1 MRRRVLA
8 HSWTSAIRCGPD
20 SDRPSTEALRRVSGL
35 RSDLG
40 ADDFGQAQRAGAR
53 VVAVGE
59 HQVEFA
65 PALAAL
71 AQRQLFEYAAR
82 EVAAHP
88 FLRIPGETQ
97 AHTGGVDRGGLVAHR
112 PALLRAEPTA
122 AAALAAGIANN
133 QMAVPAQILQGQLGP
148 GGTGQ
153 SV

>member
-40 ADDFGQAQRAGAR
+40 ANDFGQAQRAGAR

-88 FLRIPGETQ
+88 DHPL
-97 AHTGGVDRGGLVAHR
+97 HR
-112 PALLRAEPTA
+112 LGRELTPVSYTHLRAH
-122 AAALAAGIANN
+122 
-133 QMAVPAQILQGQLGP
+133 
-148 GGTGQ
+148 
-153 SV
+153 

>member
-40 ADDFGQAQRAGAR
+40 ANDFGQAQRAGAR

-71 AQRQLFEYAAR
+71 AQGQLFEYAAR
-82 EVAAHP
+82 AG
-88 FLRIPGETQ
+88 GERWGELSLVF
-97 AHTGGVDRGGLVAHR
+97 ADRDYA
-112 PALLRAEPTA
+112 
-122 AAALAAGIANN
+122 
-133 QMAVPAQILQGQLGP
+133 GP
-148 GGTGQ
+148 GA
-153 SV
+153 